1 MEKQFKI
8 GCKSEIVTP
17 PLGTLLFGY
26 TASRPASSVHDD
38 LRTSAVAFQQG
49 DMLGALICADIC
61 NVPLETVKI
70 IRHQI
75 SQQTGIPEE
84 NISMATT
91 HTHSGPAIEG
101 MGAWGETNDTYVNE
115 VLIPQTVKA
124 AVSAFNNMKPATMG
138 VGTTES
144 TVGVNRREI
153 DEYGN
158 VILGQNPFGI
168 FDKTMTV
175 MTFKD
180 SDGENIV
187 SIIHYNAHGT
197 SAGRA
202 TAITR
207 DWMGPMVDRM
217 EKETGAMAMFFNGA
231 IGDTGPRLSN
241 NRTVGDKDESVE
253 NEVPDEDMSYTEE
266 LGALAGI
273 DAVRAYRSIKE
284 FRQVEL
290 DMIKGTI
297 TLPYKKPRTLEECKA
312 QLENPR
318 DMVNHAGVHSIYR
331 SCLEETIRMYE
342 NNEEFKTHT
351 DFDQII
357 HLFNS
362 VAFVPFPFEMFSEI
376 QLRLKQHS
384 PFEHTLCLSNANGL
398 YAYLPTQSQIC
409 MGGYE
414 VDSFLCKGG
423 AHNFVNNLDDIIV
436 RENLNL
442 IQNHLKK

>member
-8 GCKSEIVTP
+8 GCKSEIITP

-38 LRTSAVAFQQG
+38 LRTNAVVFRKG
-49 DMLGALICADIC
+49 SVLGALISADVC
-61 NVPLETVKI
+61 NIPLDTIKI

-75 SQQTGIPEE
+75 FEQTGIPEE

-101 MGAWGETNDTYVNE
+101 MGAWGGTNHTYVNE
-115 VLIPQTVKA
+115 ILIPQTVKA
-124 AVSAFNNMKPATMG
+124 AVAAFNNMKPAKMG

-144 TVGVNRREI
+144 LVGVNRREF
-153 DEYGN
+153 DAYGN
-158 VILGQNPFGI
+158 IILGQNPYGI

-175 MTFKD
+175 MMFKGED
-180 SDGENIV
+180 DENIV

-207 DWMGPMVDRM
+207 DWMGQMVDRL
-217 EKETGAMAMFFNGA
+217 EGETGAPAVFFNGA

-253 NEVPDEDMSYTEE
+253 NEVPDENMSYMEE
-266 LGALAGI
+266 IGALAGI
-273 DAVRAYRSIKE
+273 DAVRAYRTIKE
-284 FRQVEL
+284 YREVAL

-297 TLPYKKPRTLEECKA
+297 TLPYKKPRTLEEARA
-312 QLENPR
+312 QLESPR
-318 DMVNHAGVHSIYR
+318 DMVDHAGVRSIYR
-331 SCLEETIRMYE
+331 ECLEETIRMYE
-342 NNEEFKTHT
+342 NNEAFRTHAEFE
-351 DFDQII
+351 QII
-357 HLFNS
+357 YLFNS

-409 MGGYE
+409 KGGYE

-436 RENLNL
+436 RENLNMME
-442 IQNHLKK
+442 NYLKK

>member
-8 GCKSEIVTP
+8 GCKSEIITP

-26 TASRPASSVHDD
+26 TATRPASSVHDD
-38 LRTSAVAFQQG
+38 LRTSVVAIEQG
-49 DMLGALICADIC
+49 DMRAVLISADIC
-61 NVPLETVKI
+61 NVPKETVEI

-75 SQQTGIPEE
+75 CQQTGILEE
-84 NISMATT
+84 NITMATT
-91 HTHSGPAIEG
+91 HTHSGPAVEG
-101 MGAWGETNDTYVNE
+101 MGAWGETNDAYVNE
-115 VLIPQTVKA
+115 ILIPQTVKA
-124 AVSAFNNMKPATMG
+124 AVAAFNNMKPALMG

-153 DEYGN
+153 DEDGN
-158 VILGQNPFGI
+158 VILGQNPFGV

-175 MTFKD
+175 LSFRGL
-180 SDGENIV
+180 DGENIV
-187 SIIHYNAHGT
+187 NIIHYNCHGT

-217 EKETGAMAMFFNGA
+217 EAETGAMTLFFNGA

-253 NEVPDEDMSYTEE
+253 NEVPDENLSYLEE
-266 LGALAGI
+266 LGSVAAI
-273 DAVRAYRSIKE
+273 DAMRAYRNIKE
-284 FRQVEL
+284 YREVAF

-297 TLPYKKPRTLEECKA
+297 SLPYKKPRSLEEAKA
-312 QLENPR
+312 QLENPN
-318 DMVNHAGVHSIYR
+318 DMVNHAGIHSIYR
-331 SCLEETIRMYE
+331 KCLEETIRMYE
-342 NNEEFKTHT
+342 NNEEFETHAE
-351 DFDQII
+351 FDQILY
-357 HLFNS
+357 LFNS
-362 VAFVPFPFEMFSEI
+362 VIFVPFPFEMFSEI
-376 QLRLKQHS
+376 QLRLKQYS

-398 YAYLPTQSQIC
+398 FAYLPTQSQIC

-423 AHNFVNNLDDIIV
+423 AHNLVNNTDDIII
-436 RENLNL
+436 RENMKL
-442 IQNHLKK
+442 IKNCLKK